1 MPVQILINVVLAL
14 LWMFMN
20 SNFTVT
26 GFFVGYTLGIVV
38 VFIMRRFL
46 PGRFYMKRVYAIL
59 KLTIIFLVELIKSNF
74 SVLRIVLSPKID
86 IHPGFFAYPTDLE
99 DDWEIALLSALITL
113 TPGTVIVAISD
124 DQRTMYIHALD
135 LEEADTEIEK
145 IKQNFEA
152 VIEEVKLS

>member
-1 MPVQILINVVLAL
+1 MPVQILINIVLAL

-26 GFFVGYTLGIVV
+26 SFFVGYTLGIVV

-59 KLTIIFLVELIKSNF
+59 KLTIIFLIELIKSNF

>member
-1 MPVQILINVVLAL
+1 
-14 LWMFMN
+14 MN

-26 GFFVGYTLGIVV
+26 GFFVGYTLGILV

-59 KLTIIFLVELIKSNF
+59 KLIIIFLVELIKSNF

-124 DQRTMYIHALD
+124 DQRTIYIHALD
-135 LEEADTEIEK
+135 LEEADAEIER
-145 IKQNFEA
+145 IKKNFEA

>member
-26 GFFVGYTLGIVV
+26 GFLVGYTLGILV

-59 KLTIIFLVELIKSNF
+59 KLIIIFLVELIKSNF
-74 SVLRIVLSPKID
+74 SVLRIVLSSKID

-99 DDWEIALLSALITL
+99 DDWEISLLSALITL

-135 LEEADTEIEK
+135 LEEADTEIER
-145 IKQNFEA
+145 IKS
-152 VIEEVKLS
+152 KL